1 MVIREKVKDFAL
13 LCFIFSTF
21 VFALLYILKTA
32 GVL

>member
-13 LCFIFSTF
+13 ICFIFSTF
-21 VFALLYILKTA
+21 VFATLYFLKTI